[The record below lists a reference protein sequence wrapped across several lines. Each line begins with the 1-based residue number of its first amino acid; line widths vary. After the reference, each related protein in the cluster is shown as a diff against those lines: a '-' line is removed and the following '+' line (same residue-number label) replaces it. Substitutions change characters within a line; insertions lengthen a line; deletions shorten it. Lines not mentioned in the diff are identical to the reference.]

1 MHFYNSHV
9 VAMNVLSTGKQQGIS
24 KMQSTLLNINT
35 VKKLLPLI
43 AFVIPFLILY
53 SLYPQSFQGSPTWEG
68 SWQGRFF
75 YLFFLWLLSLEFIL
89 GWEELQKSKVNRL
102 RSVRTVAFIIAFL
115 LPTIYV
121 IAANYGGLNAVIA
134 ESAARYNVPLAYL
147 TPLSTE
153 YFVFAVL
160 FNLIILLAY
169 GINGLKEFS
178 ISAFFLGIIGIIY
191 IIDILYP
198 YGRFTPFQLLV
209 PTTAT
214 FAANFLNLMG
224 YETSLSLIENHPIY
238 GTLPYLVVEDSLGRS
253 AGFGIAWP
261 CSGIESLIIYTV
273 TILLFLRKTAIPLT
287 QKAVYF
293 VIGAAVTYFINILRI
308 VSIFLIALDY
318 GANSSQVQLF
328 HNYYGP
334 LYSIIWVI
342 SYPLII
348 IGSRALWRKIK
359 NRKTGTRDVSKSPE
373 IIP

>member
-1 MHFYNSHV
+1 MIN
-9 VAMNVLSTGKQQGIS
+9 

-53 SLYPQSFQGSPTWEG
+53 SLYPQSFQGDPAWEG

-89 GWEELQKSKVNRL
+89 SWEELQKSKVNRL

-134 ESAARYNVPLAYL
+134 ESAARNNVPLAHL
-147 TPLSTE
+147 MPLSTE

-191 IIDILYP
+191 TIDILYP

-214 FAANFLNLMG
+214 SAANVLNLMG
-224 YETSLSLIENHPIY
+224 YETSMSIIKNPTY
-238 GTLPYLVVEDSLGRS
+238 GTLPHLVVEDSLGRS

-293 VIGAAVTYFINILRI
+293 VIGAAVTYFVNILRI

-318 GANSSQVQLF
+318 GANSTQVQSF

-348 IGSRALWRKIK
+348 IGSRALWWKIR
-359 NRKTGTRDVSKSPE
+359 NRKTGIRDVSESPE

>member
-1 MHFYNSHV
+1 
-9 VAMNVLSTGKQQGIS
+9 
-24 KMQSTLLNINT
+24 MQSTLLNINT
-35 VKKLLPLI
+35 VKKLLPII

-53 SLYPQSFQGSPTWEG
+53 SLYPQSFQGGPAWEG

-75 YLFFLWLLSLEFIL
+75 YLFFLWLLSLELIL

-102 RSVRTVAFIIAFL
+102 RSVRTVALIIAFL

-191 IIDILYP
+191 TIDILYP

-224 YETSLSLIENHPIY
+224 YETSLSLIKDPKH
-238 GTLPYLVVEDSLGRS
+238 GTLPLLVVEDSLRKRS
-253 AGFGIAWP
+253 VGFGIAWP
-261 CSGIESLIIYTV
+261 CSGVESLIIYTV

-293 VIGAAVTYFINILRI
+293 VMGAAVTYFINILRI

-318 GANSSQVQLF
+318 GAKSNQVQLF

-348 IGSRALWRKIK
+348 IGSRALWWKIK
-359 NRKTGTRDVSKSPE
+359 NRKTGIRDVRESPE